1 MDENTNMK
9 TANIRLPE
17 AFGDRISFLRKLKG
31 LTQAQLAEK
40 LGISAQAVSKWESGL
55 SCPDIMMLV
64 PLADIFGVST
74 ASISTART
82 SIEAHCFHQLSPSS

>member
-1 MDENTNMK
+1 MK

-40 LGISAQAVSKWESGL
+40 LGISAQAVSKWESG
-55 SCPDIMMLV
+55 
-64 PLADIFGVST
+64 GVHLDKDT
-74 ASISTART
+74 TPIPR
-82 SIEAHCFHQLSPSS
+82 

>member
-64 PLADIFGVST
+64 
-74 ASISTART
+74 
-82 SIEAHCFHQLSPSS
+82 SPGRYIWRQYGYAAGRRSACRK

>member
-1 MDENTNMK
+1 MK

-40 LGISAQAVSKWESGL
+40 LGKNLPVRNRIRFDWNGRLRWSG
-55 SCPDIMMLV
+55 
-64 PLADIFGVST
+64 
-74 ASISTART
+74 R
-82 SIEAHCFHQLSPSS
+82 

>member
-1 MDENTNMK
+1 MK

-40 LGISAQAVSKWESGL
+40 LGISAQAVSKWESG
-55 SCPDIMMLV
+55 
-64 PLADIFGVST
+64 VSQT
-74 ASISTART
+74 KRY
-82 SIEAHCFHQLSPSS
+82 